1 MNPYN
6 EWYRYHVDSQNNWLN
21 MKEMQKWFQM
31 DKPTIGGWDTETTGL
46 HIIKDKAFLMVFGWL
61 IPNKDYG
68 RVFTFYPTPENMK
81 VFLELSGKLKQ
92 NWLHNTKFD
101 LSMIKN
107 IGYEYPHDNLYENM
121 ALGRLTLEAIPARD
135 GGDSLKL
142 KDLGVKYVHHE
153 ADRSEK
159 MVKDELEKL
168 NAQRVKILAGAL
180 KQFPLEGEFTPTGKQ
195 KYWGKGAIEK
205 FLKSPENDVEDLPE
219 DVRQVWVDWQED
231 YPEPTYADVDREV
244 MIKYAGEDVITMLE
258 FVKKA
263 WQTLLD
269 REQLKILELENRL
282 IKPLW
287 RMERVGLKVDREYLE
302 ASRLRVKAYIKRQ
315 RNELRKIAGEEL
327 TCNQHDRIKQIFY
340 EKWGMELE
348 ASDKPALKKIIATET
363 GEPKRFAQLIKEL
376 RTLEKWYST
385 YIKRILDLSSY
396 DGRAY
401 TQINQCSAV
410 SGRVGSDFQQFP
422 KDALNDE
429 EGNELYHPRK
439 PFTPTGG
446 NYDRLYYLDYSQIE
460 LRVQAN
466 YTILVSGGDPNLCRA
481 YMPFQCYHKNKGYE
495 FDCKNPTHLSEI
507 DCGLWVEGAKG
518 TYWTPTDVHAETTH
532 NALVLLDYKMHEK
545 YKKYEWNGGLLEEP
559 FFAENVDEAEFKRI
573 RSKGKIFNF
582 MKNYGGGLKS
592 AMEQLDLPE
601 KVAQALIDGY
611 SQAFPHVITYQ
622 KTVARK
628 HRKNGYIQNMYGRR
642 YYIRDH
648 RKAYKLSN
656 YGVQGTCADAM
667 KEAIILMDEYIQKNN
682 LKTRLVLPVHDEQQV
697 ERYKGED
704 HHIKELL
711 KIMEEVFDSWCLV
724 PVVCDMEMTETTWYD
739 KEEVI

>member
-1 MNPYN
+1 MNPYI
-6 EWYRYHVDSQNNWLN
+6 EWKRHHIKDKSDLDFMVMDFDY
-21 MKEMQKWFQM
+21 

-46 HIIKDKAFLMVFGWL
+46 HIIKDKAFLIVFGWL
-61 IPNKDYG
+61 IPNKDHG

-81 VFLELSGKLKQ
+81 VFLELSNKLEQ
-92 NWLHNTKFD
+92 NWLQNTKYD
-101 LSMIKN
+101 LHMSYN
-107 IGYEYPHDNLYENM
+107 TGYEYPHNNLFETM
-121 ALGRLTLEAIPARD
+121 ALARLTLEAIPARD

-159 MVKDELEKL
+159 MVKEELEKL
-168 NAQRVKILAGAL
+168 NAQRVKVLAGAL
-180 KQFPLEGEFTPTGKQ
+180 KQFPLDGEFTPTGRQ
-195 KYWGKGAIEK
+195 KYWGKGAIET

-231 YPEPTYADVDREV
+231 YPEPTYADVNREV
-244 MIKYAGEDVITMLE
+244 MIKYAGEDIITMLE

-302 ASRLRVKAYIKRQ
+302 ASRLRVKSYIKKQ

-327 TCNQHDRIKQIFY
+327 TCNQHDRIKQIFF
-340 EKWGMELE
+340 EKWGMGLL

-410 SGRVGSDFQQFP
+410 SGRVGSDFQQMP
-422 KDALNDE
+422 KKALVDE
-429 EGNELYHPRK
+429 NGNELYHPRK
-439 PFTPTGG
+439 PFIPSG
-446 NYDRLYYLDYSQIE
+446 NGYDQIYFFDWSQVE
-460 LRVQAN
+460 LRKQAN

-481 YMPFQCYHKNKGYE
+481 YIPFECTHYKTGE
-495 FDCKNPTHLSEI
+495 VFDYRTIENRKRWNELKEGHPNPK
-507 DCGLWVEGAKG
+507 DFKDGLEDVFKLGWSVWIVPETKEAWK
-518 TYWTPTDVHAETTH
+518 PTDVHGETTH
-532 NALVLLDYKMHEK
+532 KAFPDIPLGTE
-545 YKKYEWNGGLLEEP
+545 
-559 FFAENVDEAEFKRI
+559 EFKEW

-582 MKNYGGGLKS
+582 LANYGGGKG
-592 AMEQLDLPE
+592 AAIDQLDLKE
-601 KVAQALIDGY
+601 DEADALVRGY
-611 SQAFPHVITYQ
+611 GEAFPHVLTYQ
-622 KTVARK
+622 KVVARK
-628 HRKNGYIQNMYGRR
+628 HRKNGYVKNMYGRR
-642 YYIRDH
+642 YYIRDR
-648 RKAYKLSN
+648 RKAYKLAN
-656 YGVQGTCADAM
+656 YSVQGSCADM
-667 KEAIILMDEYIQKNN
+667 LKTSIIRIDEY
-682 LKTRLVLPVHDEQQV
+682 LKDKKSRYILNVHDENQIEV
-697 ERYKGED
+697 YNGEEY
-704 HHIKELL
+704 IIPEIV
-711 KIMEEVFDSWCLV
+711 KIMEDYDWCLIPIV
-724 PVVCDMEMTETTWYD
+724 TDVEVTTTNWFE
-739 KEEVI
+739 KRGL